1 MSWCVKQG
9 SGIYASFAQIIV
21 EPLLDAT
28 HGARCWEQMMSE
40 NKLIPCLER
49 AQSLVK
55 AKDQRLVNL
64 LLKGHMI
71 NTWTYAGH
79 GAFVALTQFFHSGW
93 KVALGDI
100 RKWTDMDVFQ

>member
-1 MSWCVKQG
+1 MV
-9 SGIYASFAQIIV
+9 
-21 EPLLDAT
+21 
-28 HGARCWEQMMSE
+28 SE
-40 NKLIPCLER
+40 NKLSPCLER

-55 AKDQRLVNL
+55 ETDQRLVNI

-71 NTWTYAGH
+71 NTWGYAGH
-79 GAFVALTQFFHSGW
+79 GAFVALTQFCHSSW